1 MEQWVHDARSAIRAV
16 RRDLSLV
23 GFAVL
28 IIGLGVG
35 ASTAVF
41 SVMSPLML
49 RPLPFQDPGELV
61 WVANDNPESG
71 MSGVTSRVSNLMDFR
86 REATSFD
93 GLTGYFAFFEQGSYT
108 LAGDGAPER
117 LQGVD
122 VAQDFLDVLG
132 VPLAHGRN
140 FVEEEGVWGGR
151 PAVILT
157 HGFWTRRF
165 AADPSIVGEAVTL
178 DNAPW
183 TVVGVLPPSF
193 DFSGIFAPTT
203 QVDFLRPFPISPETD
218 NWGNTLSIVGRLRP
232 GATPES
238 AQADLD
244 RVVQGL
250 QEADPQR
257 WGLAAVVSPLQEQI
271 SGPFRAG
278 LLLLAAAAAGVM
290 LIVCVNLSNLLLAKA
305 PKRTREMAVRSA
317 LGASRAQLLRQLL
330 FESLFLAL
338 GGAVV
343 GVVIAVVATRF
354 VAGASAISI
363 PMLREVAVDGWALL
377 FTAGLALV
385 AGLAVG
391 LIPALKISD
400 GGEAAAMRSDGRGA
414 SAGRGTLRL
423 RESLVV
429 AEVALACMLLVF
441 GGLLLK
447 SFQQVLDVEL
457 GFESASAVAWQI
469 NPSRDFNPWESD
481 ESLAEANAYFDQ
493 LVRRIEAVPGVE
505 AVGLTDALPLG
516 RNRTWTMRGAG
527 VVYDEDVSPSAFPH
541 LVDHRY
547 IDAMQI
553 PLVAGRRFNQDD
565 TRDSEY
571 VVIIN
576 ETAAQEIFQTSDAVG
591 RMLDAGPSWR
601 VVGVV
606 ADVRHQSP
614 ELGAGSEVYFPMTQ
628 HGDFG
633 AMDLVVRSSLP
644 PESLAPSVASAVRAF
659 DAAIPMREFETL
671 EAAVKR
677 TLSPRRFTVTL
688 LGAFAAAALLL
699 AAIGIY
705 GVLSYSVTERIPEI
719 GIRMTLGESAGQ
731 VRKRVVG
738 RTMWLATVGVV
749 LGALGSVLVSRSVGS
764 LLYGV
769 APTDP
774 VTFAGM
780 AGLLLAV
787 SALAGFVP
795 AVRASRTDPATALRE
810 G

>member
-1 MEQWVHDARSAIRAV
+1 MDQWVHDARSAIRAV
-16 RRDLSLV
+16 RRDLGLV

-49 RPLPFQDPGELV
+49 RPLPFDDPGRLV
-61 WVANDNPESG
+61 WVANDDPEGG
-71 MSGVTSRVSNLMDFR
+71 MSGVTSRTSNLMDFR

-93 GLTGYFAFFEQGSYT
+93 GLTGYFAFFEQRSYT

-117 LQGVD
+117 LIGVD
-122 VAQDFLDVLG
+122 VAGDFLDVLG
-132 VPLAHGRN
+132 VQPALGRN
-140 FVEEEGVWGGR
+140 FVDEEAAWGGR
-151 PAVILT
+151 PAVVLT

-165 AADPSIVGEAVTL
+165 AADPSLVGSAITL
-178 DNAPW
+178 DNEPW

-193 DFSGIFAPTT
+193 DFAGIFAPTT
-203 QVDFLRPFPISPETD
+203 QVDFLLPFPISPETD

-232 GATPES
+232 GASPES
-238 AQADLD
+238 AQADLN

-305 PKRTREMAVRSA
+305 PRRTREMAVRSA
-317 LGASRAQLLRQLL
+317 LGASRNRLLRQLM
-330 FESLFLAL
+330 FESMFLAL

-343 GVVIAVVATRF
+343 GVVIAVATTRL
-354 VAGASAISI
+354 VSGASGISI
-363 PMLREVAVDGWALL
+363 PMLRDVGVDGGALL
-377 FTAGLALV
+377 FTIVLALI
-385 AGLAVG
+385 AGVAVG
-391 LIPALKISD
+391 LIPALQISG

-414 SAGRGTLRL
+414 SAGRRTMRL

-429 AEVALACMLLVF
+429 AEVALACMLLMF

-447 SFQQVLDVEL
+447 SFQEVLDVEL
-457 GFESASAVAWQI
+457 GFEASNAVAWQI
-469 NPSRDFNPWESD
+469 NPSREFQPWSSD
-481 ESLAEANAYFDQ
+481 ENLAEANAYFDQ
-493 LVRRIEAVPGVE
+493 LARRVAAVPGVE
-505 AVGLTDALPLG
+505 AVGLADALPLG
-516 RNRTWTMRGAG
+516 RNRSWGVRGAG
-527 VVYDEDVSPSAFPH
+527 VVYEDDEFPGAFPH

-547 IDAMQI
+547 VDAMEI
-553 PLVAGRRFNQDD
+553 PLLAGRRFNEDD
-565 TRDSEY
+565 TRESEN

-576 ETAAQEIFQTSDAVG
+576 ETAAREIFRTEDAVG
-591 RMLDAGPSWR
+591 RMLIAGPNWR
-601 VVGVV
+601 VVGIV

-614 ELGAGSEVYFPMTQ
+614 EIGAGSEVYFPMTQ

-633 AMDLVVRSSLP
+633 PMDLVVRSSLP
-644 PESLAPSVASAVRAF
+644 AESLAPSVIAAVRDF
-659 DAAIPMREFETL
+659 DPAIPMREFEPL
-671 EAAVKR
+671 DAVVGR
-677 TLSPRRFTVTL
+677 ALSPRRFTVSL
-688 LGAFAAAALLL
+688 LGAFAATALLL

-705 GVLSYSVTERIPEI
+705 GVLSYSVTERTAEI
-719 GIRMTLGESAGQ
+719 GIRMTLGESAAR
-731 VRKRVVG
+731 VRRRVVG
-738 RTMWLATVGVV
+738 RTMWLAVLGVV
-749 LGALGSVLVSRSVGS
+749 IGGVGSVVVSRSLGS

-769 APTDP
+769 TPTDP
-774 VTFAGM
+774 TTLTAM
-780 AGLLLAV
+780 AALLLAV
-787 SALAGFVP
+787 AGLAGFVP

>member
-1 MEQWVHDARSAIRAV
+1 MDQWVHDARSAMRAV
-16 RRDLSLV
+16 RRDMGLV

-49 RPLPFQDPGELV
+49 RPLPFEDPGSLV
-61 WVANDNPESG
+61 WVANDDPDGG
-71 MSGVTSRVSNLMDFR
+71 MSGVTSRASNLTDFR
-86 REATSFD
+86 REATSFE
-93 GLTGYFAFFEQGSYT
+93 GLTGYFAFFEQRSYT
-108 LAGDGAPER
+108 LADDGSPER
-117 LQGVD
+117 LRGVD
-122 VAQDFLDVLG
+122 VAQDFLEVLG
-132 VPLAHGRN
+132 VQLAHGRN
-140 FVEEEGVWGGR
+140 FVAEEGVWGGR
-151 PAVILT
+151 AAVILT

-165 AADPSIVGEAVTL
+165 AADPSVVGTAITL
-178 DNAPW
+178 DNEPW

-193 DFSGIFAPTT
+193 DFAGIFAPTT
-203 QVDFLRPFPISPETD
+203 QVDFLLPFPISPETD

-232 GATPES
+232 GATPET

-244 RVVQGL
+244 RVIRGL

-305 PKRTREMAVRSA
+305 PRRTREMAVRSA
-317 LGASRAQLLRQLL
+317 LGASRGQLLRQML
-330 FESLFLAL
+330 FESLILAF
-338 GGAVV
+338 GGALV
-343 GVVIAVVATRF
+343 GVGIAILTTRL
-354 VAGASAISI
+354 VSGASGISI
-363 PMLREVAVDGWALL
+363 PMLRDVAVDGWALL
-377 FTAGLALV
+377 FTIALALV
-385 AGLAVG
+385 AGVAVG
-391 LIPALKISD
+391 LIPALQISS
-400 GGEAAAMRSDGRGA
+400 GGESAAMRSDGRGA
-414 SAGRGTLRL
+414 SAGRRTLRL

-457 GFESASAVAWQI
+457 GFEASDAVAWQI
-469 NPSRDFNPWESD
+469 NPSRDFQAWAGD
-481 ESLAEANAYFDQ
+481 ENLAEANAYFDQ

-505 AVGLTDALPLG
+505 AVGLSDALPLG
-516 RNRTWTMRGAG
+516 RNRSWGMRGAG
-527 VVYDEDVSPSAFPH
+527 VVYDEDESPGGFPH

-547 IDAMQI
+547 IDAMEI

-565 TRDSEY
+565 TRDSEN

-576 ETAAQEIFQTSDAVG
+576 QTAARELFHTEDAVG
-591 RMLDAGPSWR
+591 EMLIAGPSWR
-601 VVGVV
+601 VVGIV

-614 ELGAGSEVYFPMTQ
+614 EIGAGSEVYFPMSQ

-633 AMDLVVRSSLP
+633 SMDLVVRSSLP
-644 PESLAPSVASAVRAF
+644 AESLAPSVIAAVREF
-659 DAAIPMREFETL
+659 DPAIPMRRFESL
-671 EAAVKR
+671 DAVVGR
-677 TLSPRRFTVTL
+677 ALSPRRFTVSL
-688 LGAFAAAALLL
+688 LGAFAATALLL

-705 GVLSYSVTERIPEI
+705 GVLSYSVTERTAEI
-719 GIRMTLGESAGQ
+719 GIRMTLGESAGR
-731 VRKRVVG
+731 VRRRVVG
-738 RTMWLATVGVV
+738 RTMWLAVLGVV
-749 LGALGSVLVSRSVGS
+749 LGALGSVLISRSMGS
-764 LLYGV
+764 LLFGV

-774 VTFAGM
+774 STFVGM
-780 AGLLLAV
+780 AGVLLVVA
-787 SALAGFVP
+787 ALAGFVP